1 MNFGQSYDLNL
12 HSDLG
17 MVARNAI
24 KKRAETNVEEA
35 FGKIHNGLAATSRD
49 EFEYNSRDYERV
61 AFKNKTDRDTFIA
74 AMQNNGYKIGRDLAF
89 LQTPVNGQWLVEIPK
104 EIQADDLDPSGR
116 LTGYNGDLEGGT
128 AFSAQSVIREFEEDY
143 DINTQQVETMSYEDP
158 NRPDYNA
165 STTDS
170 VADKMVRTALGSSP
184 ELYKVYEFIKD
195 AKTISA
201 SQKRNK
207 ENEKNLKNKYG
218 MTSDETFLKTG
229 KQTATGMKSALI
241 IRDENAYDG
250 YHVLVDG
257 MEVKAGAARDNLI
270 ARHQKRAE
278 DASRYAD
285 KAAIKRGK
293 AEAKTEK
300 RQEKSDAW
308 NDKLHQ
314 KKNPAKNAL
323 HETYAMDFRNANAQL
338 ELETLLLARGVDST
352 DYKAKTDKAGN
363 EIRRVYTDAEG
374 KKIVVNH
381 YHQNTKKAEARLKP
395 IEQNAEKI
403 ERAIYGFGGGT
414 QQYAMTHGFETQQLT
429 KKVTLSKEQQ
439 KDFAEI
445 LKNNPNVFA
454 AFKNRNKNGEAILAA
469 LAATGVADLTIADR
483 SLLERAVQKGI
494 SKDPTWEKEIR
505 LSMRPDTELSKAFS
519 VSQIEKYDAAQFAY
533 KVDEGLRGLK
543 EVATDFSLSKVVAK
557 AQRRIDFSAAEIY
570 AMAQLAQSVGAG
582 FSVYEKAT
590 LEKHFR
596 EFRAAQSAGKHYN
609 PVISVQE
616 RGDLEAALKKYRNN
630 RKTDEIN
637 GVKISDLLK
646 KVELKGNE
654 LESVATINGLER
666 ELGVD
671 LSGGFTTE
679 KMLEINET
687 FIKKGEAQNMFFIKH
702 GKVDTKLLESLGAEQ
717 LKALGITEGTRD
729 MLVTLNKKGKITKGS
744 KPVKDPKNATAGGF
758 VGGKF
763 KNKVTSAL
771 AKDEDIGA
779 ASQEINEVKGAYQKI
794 LRGASYTEKYIGKGA
809 TAIRNSA
816 DKLKAK
822 RMAHNAGKAGYD
834 KNGVKL
840 KKPKKVNPKKTA
852 KQKDKVERQL
862 ARGSVEK
869 NAKFIAKTG
878 KQAEKAA
885 VRGAAYG
892 KSAAKAGKTAAK
904 AGKTAA
910 KTAKTAKSLGGVATG
925 AATANPVQV
934 VYEGVKLAVQH
945 WKLFA
950 IKLLAPVAGAATILL
965 SGAVLFAAVIMCIS
979 AFLDAINPFNI
990 ASKLAAPKT
999 YQDTAAY
1006 RIYDD
1011 HLKPKEK
1018 VWLRDSIYD
1027 FDKFFDERSAS
1038 KYGSD
1043 YIYFPDYIASFD
1055 NLVAYDH
1062 DGNGFYSDIYIN
1074 PFWQTNTIS
1083 TDKMN
1088 YTYKDRSSGYSYK
1101 PKDGTFNSEILTY
1114 SAAIEG
1120 DYSGSKS
1127 VTIGANN
1134 NAFQKLK
1141 YAPDGKTEYGY
1152 LSVESGHTS
1161 NLKDILCMTDVL
1173 YGMDLSDDSCTNGD
1187 KDSGME
1193 GLLGKSPA
1201 QINIENAETKV
1212 KGFFKWLW
1220 AAVKSVFTSEDFPK
1234 LKDFCSGKVGYG
1246 TVVNYCE
1253 HVFEGSHQ
1261 EEMALSVEY
1270 HNVKDSIKFST
1281 TAGDTYEITS
1291 DEIGQSQ
1298 ASLLGIC
1305 LNPKITRFYLMWNT
1319 GDGHGDR
1326 ISPFFYQYNGKSG
1339 AKYPVDVAGRYDVQI
1354 TMANRTNKDTWQGG
1368 KINND
1373 NYRKSADD
1381 GSGGMLESL
1390 DGGLIDHD
1398 DCLITDMGSNEATYN
1413 WIKDYVDNHSY
1424 YHNPH
1429 SFDPAG
1435 TEGCWKTTKDEE
1447 VIAEKYV
1454 GGVSGGNYTL
1464 SGTQGDTYYTW
1475 DTSVTPNAPKSHTA
1489 DDGWFDSEA
1498 DARAAAEAY
1507 LQQEYNNTT
1516 IPSTV
1521 YALNGDRTL
1530 FDYKHAETEPFDMVD
1545 VEIETREV
1553 GDGDWD
1559 YGQWYWKGGGFGGS
1573 FTTDSSGNWSAYYAI
1588 VMNGYGD
1595 SDTSGYTHSC
1605 GGGAGTWDLRDIGT
1619 SSSGSGSMASIIA
1632 QEKAMGHIK
1641 AIYYADYYT
1650 YHYSDGTDWFIEK
1663 DNEDDPDE
1671 ETGWG
1676 VRFKRCDGSYTDPC
1690 KFSSRAAYDDAQR
1703 IIVPICYRK
1712 ETKKTQYRVKYARA
1726 KVYTQYWTQYT
1737 RDCKGHNFQYCGGHI
1752 ACHSH
1757 GVVFSISNEQIDMAE
1772 VNDYTNGIP
1781 KVKDFPL
1788 GERGYDEVVG
1798 KVDTD
1803 KVEYTFPEAAKT
1815 GGCKSPLFDVQG
1827 SVTGMIG
1834 LNVYVDDNQ
1843 WLDDY
1848 DTRSSDSFH
1857 LMKDIFDIDCN
1868 ILKGDNIFPTQ
1879 GCDIKQYE
1887 GWNAD
1892 NMQLAILKYCSD
1904 WHEEY
1909 GFDIPQEICYNPY
1922 AIDRTTHNDVDLF
1935 SLVAGSDPE
1944 NTFKNIESGYEC
1956 GQDPLSE
1963 EDIEKICT
1971 ELKTSYGAKFT
1982 KTREEA
1988 VRLSLGYVGRGHY
2001 NPNHKHDF
2009 LAEECKSLTIE
2020 VRNVNGEDGMVGEGY
2035 LNYSGNCTAGDETS
2049 FTNFVRRYF
2058 GKDPFKENTA
2068 TYRNP
2073 TKYSYT
2079 KSTGV
2084 CNALPADTVFH
2095 YSSSSYLDVT
2105 IPDAILTSIEA
2116 GNIFKAM
2123 SFDKSTKAGRKN
2135 WQHFLRTIID
2145 EKEYR
2150 TAVFIGVIKNEVQLS
2165 TGQIIEP
2172 NTPIIV
2178 DLSSGHSSGIEGLG
2192 NIYLHGMPK
2201 TEFIENKS
2209 FCTPWW
2215 LTDATSKTYFVS
2227 FE

>member
-1 MNFGQSYDLNL
+1 MNFGEFSEHGIL
-12 HSDLG
+12 HTDVG
-17 MVARNAI
+17 AAARNAI
-24 KKRAETNVEEA
+24 KKRTKDNIDEA
-35 FGKIHNGLAATSRD
+35 FGKIHNKLAASSKD
-49 EFEYNSRDYERV
+49 DFEYNPFEYERV
-61 AFKNKTDRDTFIA
+61 AFNSKRDRDIFVTY
-74 AMQNNGYKIGRDLAF
+74 MQNNGYKVGEQLAF
-89 LQTPVNGQWLVEIPK
+89 LDHAVNGQWLAEIPK
-104 EIQADDLDPSGR
+104 EIEEEELDPSGR
-116 LTGYNGDLEGGT
+116 LTGYNGDENGGT
-128 AFSAQSVIREFEEDY
+128 AFSAASVLKEFEEETN
-143 DINTQQVETMSYEDP
+143 INCYEQTKPSMEDTEIKNPNHNVGAKLRQSLTGEMGTVGVAAELIWSVSKETAAYLKNRTKQVE
-158 NRPDYNA
+158 
-165 STTDS
+165 
-170 VADKMVRTALGSSP
+170 K
-184 ELYKVYEFIKD
+184 IK
-195 AKTISA
+195 
-201 SQKRNK
+201 NM
-207 ENEKNLKNKYG
+207 YG
-218 MTSDETFLKTG
+218 ITSDKTFLETG
-229 KQTATGMKSALI
+229 KQTASKMKSAVI
-241 IRDENAYDG
+241 IRDDSMVDG

-257 MEVKAGAARDNLI
+257 MEVKAGTARNNLI
-270 ARHQKRAE
+270 SRHIQRAADARAYAE
-278 DASRYAD
+278 
-285 KAAIKRGK
+285 K
-293 AEAKTEK
+293 AEKKINKAETKTEK

-323 HETYAMDFRNANAQL
+323 HETYAMDFKNEKAQL
-338 ELETLLLARGVDST
+338 ELETLLLARGADST
-352 DYKAKTDKAGN
+352 AYKAKTDKAGN
-363 EIRRVYTDAEG
+363 ETRRVYTDAEG

-381 YHQNTKKAEARLKP
+381 YHKSAKKVEAKLKKP
-395 IEQNAEKI
+395 EQNAERI
-403 ERAIYGFGGGT
+403 ERAIYGGGT
-414 QQYAMTHGFETQQLT
+414 QEYAVTHGFETEQL
-429 KKVTLSKEQQ
+429 KKKITLTEDQ
-439 KDFAEI
+439 KKDLSQI
-445 LKNNPNVFA
+445 LKDNPDVFK
-454 AFKNRNKNGEAILAA
+454 AFKARNEEGEAILTA
-469 LAATGVADLTIADR
+469 LATTGVAELSLVDR
-483 SLLERAVQKGI
+483 SLLDRAVQKGI
-494 SKDPTWEKEIR
+494 SKDKIWQNEIR
-505 LSMRPDTELSKAFS
+505 LSMRPDTKLAETFR
-519 VSQIEKYDAAQFAY
+519 VSEIEKYEANQFAF
-533 KVDEGLRGLK
+533 KVDEGLQGLK
-543 EVATDFSLSKVVAK
+543 EIAADLSVDKVMANAQTQIKWNTKEMAAMSLFTVST
-557 AQRRIDFSAAEIY
+557 
-570 AMAQLAQSVGAG
+570 GAG
-582 FSVYEKAT
+582 YTEYEKAAIQK
-590 LEKHFR
+590 LSEGFSSAAKAGEDYIPLFSAKEK
-596 EFRAAQSAGKHYN
+596 A
-609 PVISVQE
+609 
-616 RGDLEAALKKYRNN
+616 DLESALIKYRDN
-630 RKTDEIN
+630 RKVNEIG

-646 KVELKGNE
+646 K
-654 LESVATINGLER
+654 INISHSEREAISKIGGLER
-666 ELGVD
+666 ELGID

-679 KMLEINET
+679 KMLEINEA
-687 FIKKGEAQNMFFIKH
+687 FIKKAETQGMFFVNH
-702 GKVDTKLLESLGAEQ
+702 GKVNTKLLSQLGAGE
-717 LKALGITEGTRD
+717 LKTLGISAKTRD
-729 MLVTLNKKGKITKGS
+729 MLVDINTKGKITKGS
-744 KPVKDPKNATAGGF
+744 KPSNN
-758 VGGKF
+758 VGKSHSGSSI
-763 KNKVTSAL
+763 TSKLTNL
-771 AKDEDIGA
+771 ASKDEDVA
-779 ASQEINEVKGAYQKI
+779 ESMRDINELKADYAK
-794 LRGASYTEKYIGKGA
+794 LRRGGSHIKNGA
-809 TAIRNSA
+809 TKIRNTA
-816 DKLKAK
+816 QKLKLK
-822 RMAHNAGKAGYD
+822 RQERNIGKAGFD
-834 KNGVKL
+834 ANGVKI
-840 KKPKKVNPKKTA
+840 KKPKNITPKKA
-852 KQKDKVERQL
+852 KKRQSQLDKKL
-862 ARGSVEK
+862 TKGSAEA
-869 NAKFIAKTG
+869 NAKFLAKSG
-878 KQAEKAA
+878 KKVNKAA
-885 VRGAAYG
+885 KKGTKFG
-892 KSAAKAGKTAAK
+892 KKAGKTAAK
-904 AGKTAA
+904 AGKKAG
-910 KTAKTAKSLGGVATG
+910 KTAVKAASTAKSAGGIAMG
-925 AATANPVQV
+925 AATMNPVQIA
-934 VYEGVKLAVQH
+934 YEGVKLAAQH
-945 WKLFA
+945 WKLIVLKWIAAFCGIITA
-950 IKLLAPVAGAATILL
+950 LLAGLIVIVAIL
-965 SGAVLFAAVIMCIS
+965 MCIS

-990 ASKLAAPKT
+990 LSKLAAPKT

-1043 YIYFPDYIASFD
+1043 YVYFPDYIKSFD

-1088 YTYKDRSSGYSYK
+1088 YKYKDGSSGYSYK

-1201 QINIENAETKV
+1201 QINIENAEAKV

-1281 TAGDTYEITS
+1281 TAGDTYEITN

-1373 NYRKSADD
+1373 NYRKSAED

-1464 SGTQGDTYYTW
+1464 SGTQGDAYYTW
-1475 DTSVTPNAPKSHTA
+1475 NTSVTPNAPKSHTA

-1498 DARAAAEAY
+1498 DARAAAAAY
-1507 LQQEYNNTT
+1507 LQQEYNNTI

-1521 YALNGDRTL
+1521 YSLNGDRTL

-1553 GDGDWD
+1553 GDGNWD

-1595 SDTSGYTHSC
+1595 SDTSGYTHAC

-1690 KFSSRAAYDDAQR
+1690 KFSSRTAYDDAQR

-1815 GGCKSPLFDVQG
+1815 GGCKSPLYDVQG

-1922 AIDRTTHNDVDLF
+1922 AIDRTTHKDVDLF
-1935 SLVAGSDPE
+1935 DLVADADPE
-1944 NTFKNIESGYEC
+1944 KTFKNIEGGYEC

-1963 EDIEKICT
+1963 EDIEKICA

-2001 NPNHKHDF
+2001 NPNHHHDF
-2009 LAEECKSLTIE
+2009 LADECKSLTIE
-2020 VRNVNGEDGMVGEGY
+2020 VRNVNGDSGMVGEGY

-2105 IPDAILTSIEA
+2105 IPDAILASIET

-2150 TAVFIGVIKNEVQLS
+2150 TAEFIGVIKNEVQLS